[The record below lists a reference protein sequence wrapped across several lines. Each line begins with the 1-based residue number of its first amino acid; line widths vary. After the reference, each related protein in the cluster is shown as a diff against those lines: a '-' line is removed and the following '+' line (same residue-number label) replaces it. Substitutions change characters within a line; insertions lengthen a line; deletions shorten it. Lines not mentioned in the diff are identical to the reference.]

1 MFAMAWFTRQK
12 SGAEAA
18 DKEER
23 RVRTEGLW
31 QKCESCSEI
40 IWKKALDEN
49 LQCCP
54 KCNHHFRVDARA
66 RLALLFDGEYREHDA
81 ALTSTDP
88 LKFEDSKKY
97 SERLRAMQSATNLSD

>member
-12 SGAEAA
+12 SGAEVA

-31 QKCESCSEI
+31 QKCESCSQI

-54 KCNHHFRVDARA
+54 QCGFHFRIDARA
-66 RLALLFDGEYREHDA
+66 RMAMLLDGDYEEFDPALV
-81 ALTSTDP
+81 STDP
-88 LKFEDSKKY
+88 LQFRDSRTY
-97 SERLRAMQSATNLSD
+97 QERLASTKK